1 MRCYFFLRQA
11 VTVTCFRK
19 NKKVTKTGRVF
30 MTPFSRVSD
39 TLLCHPAYFFED
51 FRFGFLVFQS
61 TPFSVNDIC
70 PNCKIQYSAGTVSN
84 QLTVTMRRHIKEY
97 YMVGLSNFEILFF
110 AKCQFL
116 SLSLTC
122 YALFSRV
129 GRNVMTRPVV
139 TSHVRYPWPVIGVL
153 LRAQHAVGPSYMLWW
168 VSVNAAPVLQDMS
181 VYLCYVAVRF
191 WNFLVTKC
199 HAMDFPGT

>member
-1 MRCYFFLRQA
+1 
-11 VTVTCFRK
+11 
-19 NKKVTKTGRVF
+19 

-39 TLLCHPAYFFED
+39 TLLCHPAFFFFFEG
-51 FRFGFLVFQS
+51 FRFGFLVVLQS
-61 TPFSVNDIC
+61 TPFSENDKC
-70 PNCKIQYSAGTVSN
+70 PKCKIQYSVGTVSN

-97 YMVGLSNFEILFF
+97 YMVGQSNFEILFF

-139 TSHVRYPWPVIGVL
+139 TSLVRYP
-153 LRAQHAVGPSYMLWW
+153 
-168 VSVNAAPVLQDMS
+168 
-181 VYLCYVAVRF
+181 
-191 WNFLVTKC
+191 
-199 HAMDFPGT
+199 

>member
-1 MRCYFFLRQA
+1 MLLFFLRQA

-19 NKKVTKTGRVF
+19 NKKVTKTDRVF

-39 TLLCHPAYFFED
+39 RLLCHPAFFFED
-51 FRFGFLVFQS
+51 FPFGFLVVFQS
-61 TPFSVNDIC
+61 TPFSKNDIC
-70 PNCKIQYSAGTVSN
+70 PKCEIQYSAGTVSN

-97 YMVGLSNFEILFF
+97 YMVGQSNFEILFF

-116 SLSLTC
+116 SLSLNC

-139 TSHVRYPWPVIGVL
+139 TSLVRYP
-153 LRAQHAVGPSYMLWW
+153 
-168 VSVNAAPVLQDMS
+168 
-181 VYLCYVAVRF
+181 
-191 WNFLVTKC
+191 
-199 HAMDFPGT
+199 